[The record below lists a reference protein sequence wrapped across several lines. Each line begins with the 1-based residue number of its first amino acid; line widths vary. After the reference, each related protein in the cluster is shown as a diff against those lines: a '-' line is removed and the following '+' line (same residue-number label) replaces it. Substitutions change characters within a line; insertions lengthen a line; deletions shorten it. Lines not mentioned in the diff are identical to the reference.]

1 MTKTHL
7 ILGGYLKKWHGILLF
22 SLSTTKIS
30 CLLQDVA
37 SENPIFYILL
47 SLYLILAK
55 EKISVSNAS
64 QIKQICDDFADWFES
79 RNVEI
84 PSEHQKYVELLLK
97 RNVCRL
103 ILKRNYISIR
113 HRIAVAAKNT
123 GIYQKLRG

>member
-1 MTKTHL
+1 MRLNTA
-7 ILGGYLKKWHGILLF
+7 
-22 SLSTTKIS
+22 
-30 CLLQDVA
+30 DVVKFPGR
-37 SENPIFYILL
+37 SEEEAQELTNILL

-55 EKISVSNAS
+55 EKISVSNTS
-64 QIKQICDDFADWFES
+64 QVKQICDDFSDWFES